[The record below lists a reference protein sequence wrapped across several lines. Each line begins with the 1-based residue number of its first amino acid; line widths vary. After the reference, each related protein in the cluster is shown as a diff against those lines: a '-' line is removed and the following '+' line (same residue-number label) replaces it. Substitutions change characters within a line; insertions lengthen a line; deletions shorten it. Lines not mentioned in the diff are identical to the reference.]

1 MIQIEVLTVC
11 IWYFEQEIVG
21 SLKCVRKICFYAMS
35 VHVVILI
42 LNTLFKLLIRQAVTY
57 VIYMC
62 SYFNISWI
70 ITCFMVKANFFYVLS
85 VNASG
90 HHTFQFCFI
99 VHFRPTFIT
108 THLWKEWSSVTS
120 LRASNLSTPSF
131 RNTQTWRNTWTIPHL
146 LNQDCKLSPESSLCE
161 RYQSMW
167 KIPVYVKDTSLCE
180 RYQSM
185 WKMPVLR
192 PWLEDYESV

>member
-1 MIQIEVLTVC
+1 
-11 IWYFEQEIVG
+11 
-21 SLKCVRKICFYAMS
+21 MS

-57 VIYMC
+57 AIYMH

-70 ITCFMVKANFFYVLS
+70 INCKFFICYQINATGRHTC
-85 VNASG
+85 
-90 HHTFQFCFI
+90 QFCFI

-167 KIPVYVKDTSLCE
+167 K
-180 RYQSM
+180 
-185 WKMPVLR
+185 MPVLR